1 MGCGFRRR
9 ARADSRRP
17 TPERCCETGRLV
29 AAVIPAQS
37 GPVAVGQRHVRGV
50 ATALLNQRPLGIVQ
64 QFLRRDRAAQVCD
77 PTTHGILSHDKSFHR
92 GTRHARA
99 GRIQRFTAC
108 SRTVPRISMCTKP
121 SLRITWRDHDRVR
134 RMARSEKPSTKLR
147 TPAEK
152 REVWPRALVAL
163 ASGSAQSSAQHAEAF
178 DIWRGALACARSDYA
193 FGRTRPRPHS
203 WRAELSLLN
212 PHPVRETQQQGRG
225 VTGQR
230 GSANA
235 VAGPA
240 DPADPARS
248 GLPGSGGHASPG
260 FRSTRQENEQ
270 E

>member
-1 MGCGFRRR
+1 MGCGFRGELEQILVAPRR
-9 ARADSRRP
+9 NDAAKQ
-17 TPERCCETGRLV
+17 GRLV

-163 ASGSAQSSAQHAEAF
+163 ASGSAQSSAQHA
-178 DIWRGALACARSDYA
+178 ACL
-193 FGRTRPRPHS
+193 
-203 WRAELSLLN
+203 RA
-212 PHPVRETQQQGRG
+212 Q
-225 VTGQR
+225 
-230 GSANA
+230 
-235 VAGPA
+235 
-240 DPADPARS
+240 
-248 GLPGSGGHASPG
+248 
-260 FRSTRQENEQ
+260 
-270 E
+270 